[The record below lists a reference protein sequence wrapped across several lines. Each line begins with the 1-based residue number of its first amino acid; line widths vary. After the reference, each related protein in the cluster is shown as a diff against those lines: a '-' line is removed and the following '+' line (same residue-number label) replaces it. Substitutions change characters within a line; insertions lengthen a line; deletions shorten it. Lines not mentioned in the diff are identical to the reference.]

1 MTNRKAKKK
10 PASAT
15 QPGQGIQK
23 IIDLFHDLPELL
35 DKADKHAMSLRLSPA
50 EMARIDN
57 SELAGMTQ
65 DDIEDERQE
74 YVDVDY
80 YRDKVSH
87 VTNSVTTLSVGRRR
101 RCYNALNKLIKLI
114 PEFQQNVYAGEN
126 INIYCAPV
134 CLS

>member
-1 MTNRKAKKK
+1 MNRKAKKK

-15 QPGQGIQK
+15 QPGQGIRK

-87 VTNSVTTLSVGRRR
+87 VTNSTMLSADAGTVTT
-101 RCYNALNKLIKLI
+101 
-114 PEFQQNVYAGEN
+114 P
-126 INIYCAPV
+126 
-134 CLS
+134 